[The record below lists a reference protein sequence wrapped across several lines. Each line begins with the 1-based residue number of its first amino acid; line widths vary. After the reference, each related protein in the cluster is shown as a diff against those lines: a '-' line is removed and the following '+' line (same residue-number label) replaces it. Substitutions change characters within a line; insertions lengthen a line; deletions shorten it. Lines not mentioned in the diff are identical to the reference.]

1 MKGLRMMKRYSK
13 TSWIVCSTVGLI
25 LAAQSSWAEV
35 RVHNSF
41 GDNMVLQRDKTLRI
55 WGWADKTEAV
65 TVAFGGQTQKT
76 IADANGRWSVTLAPS
91 EANSDP
97 QVLAIKGPANTI
109 TLKNVL
115 IGDVWLCGGQSNMEH
130 ELVSIYHADVEIPSA
145 HYPTIRVMAIPQ
157 GERDNPQD
165 NMEKQH
171 QFNAWSRSIRKKG
184 MWEVCAPETARH
196 FTGIGYLFGRRLH
209 MVSQIPIGIVDASRG
224 GTTVETWTSSASLKK
239 IPEAEGLIAE
249 VAKRRAQR
257 EQNFNAENEL
267 KERVRVWGVESEER
281 AKLELSPIPKPTGLH
296 TGPGPDRNDPG
307 VNYNA
312 MMAPLRGMVLKGI
325 IFNQGHNNADWNCR
339 PALYGKAIKAMIG
352 DWRNVFGE
360 EDLPF
365 GIIALVSGS
374 SPQTLDDFERM
385 AIMDSGP
392 YVREAQIAAHKDLKN
407 VGFTAA
413 YDQQMN
419 FYHTF
424 NKRLLAERIARWA
437 LNTQYGLGV
446 GWKPA
451 LLVAHEKQGSTIVLS
466 FDKAVEQLYQNKRPI
481 VGMSIAGEDRHFY
494 PASARPFVKGKDKNG
509 RDMIDL
515 TKLVVWSDLVPN
527 PQSVR
532 YAWARNPLGNLGN
545 SAHME
550 RMIPVPTFRTDQWPI
565 PFGPEYDA
573 SKAVGIAKEANGN
586 PHNLRKLA
594 DELIKKRKR
603 QEAVLLYKQTAD
615 E

>member
-1 MKGLRMMKRYSK
+1 MNWIPCSLLGLM
-13 TSWIVCSTVGLI
+13 
-25 LAAQSSWAEV
+25 LAAPASWAEV
-35 RVHNSF
+35 RVHHSF
-41 GDNMVLQRDKTLRI
+41 GDNMVLQRDKALLVR
-55 WGWADKTEAV
+55 GRADKSEAV
-65 TVAFGGQTQKT
+65 TVGFGGQTQQTKAG
-76 IADANGRWSVTLAPS
+76 ADGRWSVTLPPS
-91 EANSDP
+91 KANRDP
-97 QVLAIKGPANTI
+97 QVLTIKGPTNTI

-115 IGDVWLCGGQSNMEH
+115 VGDVWLCGGQSNMEH
-130 ELVSIYHADVEIPSA
+130 ELLSIYHADVEIPSA
-145 HYPTIRVMAIPQ
+145 HYPEIRVMAVPQ
-157 GERDNPQD
+157 GEHDQPQED
-165 NMEKQH
+165 IESIH

-184 MWEVCAPETARH
+184 MWQICSPETVRH

-209 MVSQIPIGIVDASRG
+209 MVSQVPIGIVDASRG
-224 GTTVETWTSSASLKK
+224 GTTVETWTSTDSLKQ

-249 VAKRRAQR
+249 LAKRRAQR
-257 EQNFNAENEL
+257 EKNFNAENEL
-267 KERVRVWGVESEER
+267 KERVRVWGVASEER
-281 AKLELSPIPKPTGLH
+281 AKLKLPPVPKPTKLR

-307 VNYNA
+307 ANYNA

-325 IFNQGHNNADWNCR
+325 IFNQGHNNADQNCR

-352 DWRNVFGE
+352 DWRNVFGDE
-360 EDLPF
+360 VLPF

-374 SPQTLDDFERM
+374 APQTLGDFERM

-392 YVREAQIAAHKDLKN
+392 YVREAQLAAYKDLKN
-407 VGFTAA
+407 IGFTAA

-446 GWKPA
+446 GWQPA
-451 LLVAHEKQGSTIVLS
+451 LLVSHEKQDGTIVLT

-481 VGMSIAGEDRHFY
+481 VGMAIAGEDRHFY
-494 PASARPFVKGKDKNG
+494 PASARHFVKGKDKNG
-509 RDMIDL
+509 RDMIDM
-515 TKLVVWSDLVPN
+515 TRLVVWNDLVPN
-527 PQSVR
+527 PQAVR

-550 RMIPVPTFRTDQWPI
+550 RMIPVPTFRTDEWPI

-573 SKAVGIAKEANGN
+573 TKAVGIAKEANGN
-586 PHNLRKLA
+586 PGNLRKLA
-594 DELIKKRKR
+594 DELTRKRQR
-603 QEAVLLYKQTAD
+603 QEAVMLFKQTAA